1 MTTAAARQSDRWA
14 ILAGALAACVRQAI
28 VCAEGE
34 WSTIP
39 PGLAAVWREQLT
51 EFDELVYPEGRK

>member
-1 MTTAAARQSDRWA
+1 MTTPAARQSDRWA

-28 VCAEGE
+28 ECSQGE

-39 PGLAAVWREQLT
+39 PGLAAVWREQLG
-51 EFDELVYPEGRK
+51 EFNAMVYPEGRK